1 MSYDSQNVFAR
12 ILRREIPCQ
21 TVFESEHTL
30 AFHDLHPQRKVHI
43 LVIPKA
49 AYINFSDFS
58 RRASAAEITDF
69 FQSIAQIAQDQGIA
83 DSGYR
88 LISNQNADA
97 GQEVPHLHIHLLG
110 GEPLGPMV
118 ASMLTPGDARV

>member
-1 MSYDSQNVFAR
+1 MSYDSQNVFAK
-12 ILRREIPCQ
+12 ILRGEIPCQ
-21 TVFESEHTL
+21 KVFESENTL
-30 AFHDLHPQRKVHI
+30 AFYDLHPQRKIHI
-43 LVIPKA
+43 LVIPKG

-58 RRASAAEITDF
+58 NRATPAEITDF

-88 LISNQNADA
+88 LISNQNAHA
-97 GQEVPHLHIHLLG
+97 GQEVPHLHMHLLG

-118 ASMLTPGDARV
+118 TPGVARV